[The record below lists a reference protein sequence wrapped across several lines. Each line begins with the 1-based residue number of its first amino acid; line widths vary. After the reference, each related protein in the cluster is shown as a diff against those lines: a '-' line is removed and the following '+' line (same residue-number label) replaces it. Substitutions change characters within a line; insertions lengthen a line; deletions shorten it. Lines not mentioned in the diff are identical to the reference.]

1 LPDAIAR
8 RFSVTEPADR
18 DLHQRQTLILAVA
31 ILASVVAAVIG
42 VAAMAPLLNH
52 YGFVHFPLGY
62 YLAAQGLLIGITAA
76 AFWFVRR
83 QDHLDRMREESEEL

>member
-1 LPDAIAR
+1 
-8 RFSVTEPADR
+8 VNEPADP
-18 DLHQRQTLILAVA
+18 DLYQRQTFILAVA

-42 VAAMAPLLNH
+42 VAALAPLLNH

-62 YLAAQGLLIGITAA
+62 YLAAQGLLIGIIAA

-83 QDHLDRMREESEEL
+83 QEHIDRMRDESEEL